1 MAACN
6 PVGVMLLGFVARGE
20 DSPDSDLDLLV
31 VPSFSCTGSE
41 SGGMVHEAA
50 DLPGSDWWRG
60 SDVQPCMRT
69 IRVDDEGREVAG
81 KTVGDVAGL
90 SVDDDARRSRE

>member
-31 VPSFSCTGSE
+31 VPSFSRSTPMFPVARPLPRPAGGGE
-41 SGGMVHEAA
+41 S
-50 DLPGSDWWRG
+50 PKSTPRG
-60 SDVQPCMRT
+60 PFISGTCNQ
-69 IRVDDEGREVAG
+69 G
-81 KTVGDVAGL
+81 
-90 SVDDDARRSRE
+90 